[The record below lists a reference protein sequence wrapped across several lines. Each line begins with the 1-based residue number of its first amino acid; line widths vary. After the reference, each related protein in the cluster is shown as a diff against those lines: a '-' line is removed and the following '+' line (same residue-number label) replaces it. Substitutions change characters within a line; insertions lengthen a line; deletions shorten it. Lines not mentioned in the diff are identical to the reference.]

1 MTDSPAAPAHKRQ
14 KHNKLL
20 ILIALYKAVLALLFA
35 AVGFGALRLLHQDVG
50 DVLSDLAA
58 ALRFSPESRLVNF
71 IVAQASFLDDA
82 LLRRIGVLAFSY
94 AAISL
99 VEGVGLYFEQAWA
112 EILTLLITASF
123 LPWEIFEV
131 FSRVTWLRVGLL
143 AVNVLVLLY
152 LMKLIADRRGRT
164 AMPAAE

>member
-1 MTDSPAAPAHKRQ
+1 MTDSQAAAPHQRH
-14 KHNKLL
+14 KHNKVL
-20 ILIALYKAVLALLFA
+20 ILIALYKAAQALLFA

-50 DVLSDLAA
+50 DVLSDLAT

-71 IVAQASFLDDA
+71 IVEQASFLDDA

-94 AAISL
+94 SAISL
-99 VEGVGLYFEQAWA
+99 IEGIGLYLEKAWA

-131 FSRVTWLRVGLL
+131 ISRITWVRVSLL
-143 AVNVLVLLY
+143 IVNSLVLLY
-152 LMKLIADRRGRT
+152 LLKVIADRRGRSAVA
-164 AMPAAE
+164 AMD